1 MQHRSDRVSRR
12 KAVWGWMFFDWAN
25 QPWYTLIV
33 TYVFGPYFVSRVA
46 ADPVHGQAVW
56 GYAIAVG
63 SLVVALTAPVL
74 GAIADAVGPRKPWM
88 LAFSALYVVGAAGL
102 WGAAP
107 GLADPTA
114 ILAFLVIALIG
125 AEYTGVFTNAALPA
139 LGGRD
144 EIGRISGSGWALGY
158 WGGLA
163 SLAVVLGLMV
173 PVPGSERTVIG
184 LEPILGLDPGRGEGA
199 RAVGP
204 LSALWHIVFVVPF
217 FLWTPDAPRRPRGSN
232 AVAKGLRELKRT
244 FAALPSRGGFVAYLV
259 SSMFYRD
266 AVGGIYV
273 FAGVYASGVLGWGM
287 FEIGLFGV
295 VSLVSGAAGA
305 WIGGRADSRFGPKPV
320 IVATIVAVMVFS
332 CIVIST
338 GPAEVLLIGVGTP
351 EAPSS
356 LPAIVFY
363 VCGAAI
369 GAAAGPLL
377 AASRTMLVW
386 QADEERMTEAF
397 GLYALAGKVTSFAAP
412 FLIAVATEASGSQR
426 VGITPILF
434 LFLVGLVAMA
444 WVDARG
450 ATAGQAAPGSLPA
463 RPRGGQRQ
471 R

>member
-56 GYAIAVG
+56 GYAIAAG
-63 SLVVALTAPVL
+63 SVVVALTAPVL

-125 AEYTGVFTNAALPA
+125 AEYTGVFTNAVMPA

-144 EIGRISGSGWALGY
+144 EIGRISGSGVALGY

-163 SLAVVLGLMV
+163 SLAVVLSLMV

-232 AVAKGLRELKRT
+232 AVAKGLRDLKRT
-244 FAALPSRGGFVAYLV
+244 LAALPSRGGFVAYLV

-273 FAGVYASGVLGWGM
+273 FGGVYASGVLGWGM
-287 FEIGLFGV
+287 FKIGLFGA

-320 IVATIVAVMVFS
+320 IVVTIMAAMFFS
-332 CIVIST
+332 SIMMST
-338 GPAEVLLIGVGTP
+338 APDEVLLIAVGTP

-356 LPAIVFY
+356 LPTIVCY

-369 GAAAGPLL
+369 GAVAGPLL

-386 QADEERMTEAF
+386 QADEDRMTEAF

-426 VGITPILF
+426 VGVTPILF
-434 LFLVGLVAMA
+434 LFLVGLVAMV

-450 ATAGQAAPGSLPA
+450 ATAGRAAPGSLPA
-463 RPRGGQRQ
+463 RPSA
-471 R
+471 

>member
-56 GYAIAVG
+56 GYAIAAG
-63 SLVVALTAPVL
+63 SVVVALTAPVL

-232 AVAKGLRELKRT
+232 AVAKGLRELKHT
-244 FAALPSRGGFVAYLV
+244 LTALPSRGGFVAYLV

-287 FEIGLFGV
+287 FEIGLFGA

-320 IVATIVAVMVFS
+320 IVVTIVATMFFS
-332 CIVIST
+332 CIAIST
-338 GPAEVLLIGVGTP
+338 APDEVLLIGVGTP

-356 LPAIVFY
+356 LPTIVFY

-369 GAAAGPLL
+369 AAAAGPLM

-386 QADEERMTEAF
+386 QADEDRMTEAF
-397 GLYALAGKVTSFAAP
+397 GLYALAGKVTSFVAP
-412 FLIAVATEASGSQR
+412 FLIAVATKASGSQR

-463 RPRGGQRQ
+463 RPSA
-471 R
+471 

>member
-1 MQHRSDRVSRR
+1 
-12 KAVWGWMFFDWAN
+12 
-25 QPWYTLIV
+25 
-33 TYVFGPYFVSRVA
+33 
-46 ADPVHGQAVW
+46 
-56 GYAIAVG
+56 
-63 SLVVALTAPVL
+63 
-74 GAIADAVGPRKPWM
+74 
-88 LAFSALYVVGAAGL
+88 
-102 WGAAP
+102 
-107 GLADPTA
+107 
-114 ILAFLVIALIG
+114 
-125 AEYTGVFTNAALPA
+125 
-139 LGGRD
+139 
-144 EIGRISGSGWALGY
+144 
-158 WGGLA
+158 
-163 SLAVVLGLMV
+163 MV

-287 FEIGLFGV
+287 FEIGLFGA

-320 IVATIVAVMVFS
+320 IVVTIVAAMFFS
-332 CIVIST
+332 CIAIST
-338 GPAEVLLIGVGTP
+338 APDEVLLIGVGT
-351 EAPSS
+351 SS
-356 LPAIVFY
+356 LPTIVFY

-386 QADEERMTEAF
+386 QADEDRMTEAF

-426 VGITPILF
+426 VGVTPILF

-450 ATAGQAAPGSLPA
+450 ATAGRAAPGSLPA
-463 RPRGGQRQ
+463 RPSA
-471 R
+471 